1 MTLGTIPS
9 VLDPS
14 LYIPD
19 LKARKRDAA
28 LAELVDLAERQ
39 GVVRGSAL
47 VLDLLLLR
55 ERLGT
60 TAIGKGVALPNARSL
75 TIERPQLMVA
85 RSRRGID
92 WSAFDGEPVSL
103 VLLVLSPAESN
114 DASHHAFLGRAAAV
128 ARLQRNRQ
136 KLLDAPNV
144 ETVMTLLREVTA

>member
-1 MTLGTIPS
+1 MTVGTNPS

-19 LKARKRDAA
+19 LRSRKRDTA
-28 LAELVDLAERQ
+28 LADLVALAHHHR
-39 GVVRGSAL
+39 VVRDPAVL
-47 VLDLLLLR
+47 LDLLALR

-75 TIERPQLMVA
+75 TVQHPQLLVA
-85 RSRRGID
+85 RSRRGIE

-103 VLLVLSPAESN
+103 VLLVLSPAESG
-114 DASHHAFLGRAAAV
+114 DAAHHAFLSRAGAV

-136 KLLDAPNV
+136 RLLDAPNV

>member
-1 MTLGTIPS
+1 MTLGTTLS

-28 LAELVDLAERQ
+28 LAELAELAQRQ
-39 GVVRGSAL
+39 GVVRGASL
-47 VLDLLLLR
+47 LLDLLLLR

-60 TAIGKGVALPNARSL
+60 TAVGKGVALPAARSL
-75 TIERPQLMVA
+75 TVERPQLVIA

-103 VLLVLSPAESN
+103 VLLALSPAESS
-114 DASHHAFLGRAAAV
+114 DAAHHAFVARGAAV

-136 KLLDAPNV
+136 KLLEAPNV
-144 ETVMTLLREVTA
+144 ETVMTVLREVTA

>member
-1 MTLGTIPS
+1 MTLGTTPS

-39 GVVRGSAL
+39 GVVRGSSL

-60 TAIGKGVALPNARSL
+60 TAVDKGVALPNARSL

-103 VLLVLSPAESN
+103 VLLVLSPAESS
-114 DASHHAFLGRAAAV
+114 DAAHHAFLGRAAAV

-136 KLLDAPNV
+136 KLLDATNV
-144 ETVMTLLREVTA
+144 ETVMSVLREVTA